1 MLTGYKFESI
11 RVLHNERI
19 VAWEVLSTA
28 ADPIDLEHFFSN
40 LALDARVE
48 LFFAQLVH
56 VTQTAGSGK
65 YYLNASADVMLTPH
79 FLPRLAE
86 QVAVPGGH
94 QAGVDRNGVHFLL
107 RYSIPLFIASGQAE
121 SKDVAAQLTCT
132 RQDASISC
140 QNRGTAHV
148 RLSHVEA
155 LNAQGQVAETLP
167 GLAGYVLPGQRFV
180 LPFKQLQRHPT
191 SSLRAY
197 LNEHTQASLLNVH
210 SAAVA
215 TVDDAPR

>member
-56 VTQTAGSGK
+56 VIQTAGPGK

-86 QVAVPGGH
+86 QVAAP
-94 QAGVDRNGVHFLL
+94 DR
-107 RYSIPLFIASGQAE
+107 IAVELTDLDQLMRLTPAE
-121 SKDVAAQLTCT
+121 SQQLRDCINAVRGIGIAVWADDVHDDILPCLVEQNYHFSGAKIDKHAFWTA
-132 RQDASISC
+132 RQCKEPFLKLAHCC
-140 QNRGTAHV
+140 QKIADEV
-148 RLSHVEA
+148 LVE
-155 LNAQGQVAETLP
+155 GIETLADYQ
-167 GLAGYVLPGQRFV
+167 LACDSHAHYGQGF
-180 LPFKQLQRHPT
+180 LWNK
-191 SSLRAY
+191 
-197 LNEHTQASLLNVH
+197 
-210 SAAVA
+210 
-215 TVDDAPR
+215 